1 MAKPGTQI
9 DVRFY
14 RLRNKLQE
22 KAGGLGGA
30 GGAEGGSFSPEL
42 MEKAEAH
49 LQQMSEEYPDWVST
63 YVVQL
68 MDEHAAGWAKPMA
81 ERAVNMLRIS
91 RLAHDLKGQGGTFGY
106 PLISHFGES
115 LYNFTVPGSGMRD
128 NHFEIIKAHIEA
140 MQAVIHGRVAGD
152 GGEVGADLVKTLHA
166 AIEKFQRH
174 LGPHGPQT
182 ER

>member
-81 ERAVNMLRIS
+81 ERAVNINIDAFAQSMKLTIS
-91 RLAHDLKGQGGTFGY
+91 
-106 PLISHFGES
+106 
-115 LYNFTVPGSGMRD
+115 
-128 NHFEIIKAHIEA
+128 
-140 MQAVIHGRVAGD
+140 GD
-152 GGEVGADLVKTLHA
+152 RGGEVAVDLPRPL
-166 AIEKFQRH
+166 FQRILSLIAEEAIKGEWTLIPTVLAPARPEPGSVPAAKH
-174 LGPHGPQT
+174 
-182 ER
+182 